1 MSDNR
6 YLQDDTL
13 NEGFYDEG
21 IINAKNLVVTSAI
34 VLGSVAGYKK
44 GLFKDGIKSA
54 LEQVSKYKPK
64 ATETFNDIR
73 KWLNSDAGAPE
84 NSIFR
89 LGINGTLKEFYS
101 NGTTGAKEVVNS
113 TKEDIGLFL
122 KRWNASIDRLSK
134 DASKY
139 VVKNSTHNTDLLKS
153 VKRVNEAV
161 GAYSDE
167 MMYAKNTLTSKGY
180 SELIKK
186 HYQSPE
192 EAEKLLNRTGFRKV
206 EIEDLFDININEKG
220 KVELVEKTKFTFS
233 ANDKLENKS
242 AKARIEEMLNYT
254 VISDSG
260 VVTKGSD
267 GKNPLKLH
275 EKYKDR
281 FRHITVDESLLID
294 ESGKIIDLRNQKKSF
309 QEFARNLAT
318 EWSIPIVR
326 FNPLRMFGVDK
337 IGKEKAFMGSI
348 SEDSVAPFLTGV
360 RGNSKNNTIRNL
372 KDKVDVLKG
381 VKENVTIIN
390 GDVYR
395 ISDDKMGI
403 VKMDYKKKKDLI
415 FIPKHMDKGTYSLT
429 PTENALRKMGGL
441 STKTFED
448 YSPEDGWKYYKQK
461 IAKFFDIGYQE
472 SNNLKDSF
480 DGINDY
486 TSVDSYI
493 EKIVSKVRPKPYK
506 NSKTIKSFSNIS
518 TPGYK
523 GKPRDSFF
531 VINKDTTLKDVVS
544 NKFNKETVKDYF
556 YQFVADFDKDY
567 ESVNKQT
574 GKLFFMLE
582 RMNQSISTVGLGLSI
597 DSTKSSWDTAK
608 NLILKRFLP
617 IYGAYQGY
625 QLINTIG
632 EDDTENG
639 TKPSTLHQ
647 RILSGIA
654 KTDIGL
660 HAISE
665 KLGMPNFVENLS
677 ELTPGSDMLE
687 ELPGITML
695 NLQDTADERA
705 EYWENGYD
713 PVRKGR
719 YWSLNET
726 PFIGGKIQYY
736 KPNALRS
743 AMADAKFSDSLYG
756 SRKEYFSQIL
766 NPRYYDKKNYYDRPY
781 LMSSSAFENVPLVG
795 PFLSSTI
802 GRVISPPKKMHL
814 EYWNENQ
821 DRPKTYYEIKEMNEQ
836 NNINLGYIESLNK
849 VNKDRRSKIQ
859 EIYAKDKLSIANIFK
874 INTNKPKDTYNV
886 STDLIS
892 GENIMFAAYRT
903 SSGSISQLGY
913 DANPTNAMYKI
924 NRRGYTP
931 GQVKGVIDRVSLTN
945 NYIVNDELIKNND
958 SLTASSPY
966 NFSNTLKSQFV
977 NSANVAGIYG
987 FAATGFITGNQG
999 AGDTVIE
1006 TSGYSR
1012 SFNRA
1017 FWDKEIGGAGGDISE
1032 IFRRFVQKRSNNI
1045 NYYNPIRNNMPN
1057 WLPGENGFI
1066 DFQHGDPFCVSPTT
1080 LIETNNG
1087 YKIAKEVTSK
1097 DKIITHKSRYH
1108 DIKCIINRPILEE
1121 EEVFKINI
1129 FGLSENL
1136 SPIYSEEHPIYI
1148 KKMFKCS
1155 FASSCLCRPCIRN
1168 FNGFCDNHN
1177 CINKWDNTPI
1187 EFIKAKDCKVG
1198 DAVVY
1203 PIPVVENEVTEIE
1216 YSYNYNFAP
1225 RSKVKT
1231 ITGKLKLTKD
1241 LSWLLGLY
1249 IAEGSTA
1256 KQFGKPMR
1264 LIFSLNSNELD
1275 VINKVAEEILKLD
1288 NCKIV
1293 TNTRK
1298 NNTDVIVHSAKLSRI
1313 FDNIIP
1319 GNLYEKRIPNE
1330 IFMSSTDIKLNFILG
1345 FMLGDGSVQRNML
1358 IGSSANRN
1366 LMLDFHKLCLNTG
1379 IPCNYIE
1386 RNTRNSYELSI
1397 HAFNLRNFNIENLL
1411 YKKEYLNINFTR
1423 QPNLKTW
1430 TDGVYIYSL
1439 IKSIE
1444 KDYDTDRV
1452 IGFEIDEDDTFCTI
1466 SMATHNTKISRGEER
1481 LPGEGYERL
1490 HGIDMNKLLELNI
1503 GSSSIGKTKDEIV
1516 KHFLHQDEI
1525 TDNELLDIVNKGTR
1539 EHERIERLMLKS
1551 GVAIDSEVEIK
1562 DEENGIVGTY
1572 DVRIHDSSSKT
1583 GEAIVDIKTINKKG
1597 FEQVKKNKAPK
1608 DLHQRQ
1614 VNWYLHN
1621 TNKDN
1626 KGYVMYVNRDN
1637 PDETYT
1643 VGFNYNKKLY
1653 ESTMATLEAARNEVR
1668 TMLEN
1673 RQISRAD
1680 LYKPIDK
1687 FRILADTAPY
1697 SDEFREMNQMM
1708 SNMNL
1713 SEKDQEEL
1721 RNIRNR
1727 VSDVKK
1733 KSRFYNY
1740 RFKHSEVEKERVKI
1754 KNAINSTTYAIE
1766 GSENPIKL
1774 AGVKIT
1780 KSHPKYQEAVRFLNK
1795 NLSSGDKVTIEVA
1808 KDLSRRNK
1816 NDMYNSTSAV
1826 VYNNGKNIN
1835 KELIKRGLAEEDKN
1849 DFSPTGIRARFNSLE
1864 RGFSKAWENIAHFD
1878 SFANTKLLQVR
1889 TAAEDYERT
1898 QVYGKDFKSWE
1909 EPIKDFLLPSVWK
1922 NMNRNPVYGIA
1933 AGATVGYMFGNKNSR
1948 YGKLIGSIVGAS
1960 AVGISK
1966 LYKAGHEAITGERW
1980 IPKEKERERELNDYL
1995 DKIKFVKNRRLFE
2008 IYSEK
2013 SMNEDGIDVKEI
2025 IASNKRSGEFI
2036 NKKKRNIKKV
2046 KKEAKMTGKIKY
2058 KDFEDIG
2065 VDIKTIDKLP
2075 TFIRGIL
2082 TGDLK
2087 NAKKNRENSI
2097 LKSVNSEINEI
2108 VDNRKT
2114 FALSENALKAIEYYN
2129 ESEKTMYGYDP
2140 GEQLTNIM
2148 AAIPK
2153 KDKEYFKYFLE
2164 APEHERKKILEIAPK
2179 YMKRSL
2185 QNAYGMKV
2193 DEKEDLAEYFSKH
2206 YLPGEDWDG
2215 WQENFNLNA
2224 MKVKMVQKQNLD
2236 FGQFNIWEDDKKE
2249 ADMYGE
2255 VAIPNINYK
2264 TRNTEVVKRKLKNIL
2279 GQSGYENIDL
2289 SFEFGK
2295 SANTI
2300 NMDLYE
2306 DRKEK
2311 YEKKLKER
2319 LGIL

>member
-21 IINAKNLVVTSAI
+21 IINPKNLVVASAI
-34 VLGSVAGYKK
+34 VLGSAAGYRK

-89 LGINGTLKEFYS
+89 LGIKGTLKEFYS

-192 EAEKLLNRTGFRKV
+192 EAEKLLKRTGYRKV

-260 VVTKGSD
+260 VITKGSD

-281 FRHITVDESLLID
+281 FKHITVDESLLID

-448 YSPEDGWKYYKQK
+448 YSPDDGWKYYKQK

-506 NSKTIKSFSNIS
+506 NSETIKSFSNIS

-597 DSTKSSWDTAK
+597 NSTKSSWDTAK

-647 RILSGIA
+647 KIISGIA

-660 HAISE
+660 HVITE
-665 KLGMPNFVENLS
+665 KVGLPSFIENLS

-705 EYWENGYD
+705 EYWDNGYV

-719 YWSLNET
+719 FWSLNET

-795 PFLSSTI
+795 PLLSSTI
-802 GRVISPPKKMHL
+802 GKIISPPKKMHL

-849 VNKDRRSKIQ
+849 VNRDRSSKIQ

-874 INTNKPKDTYNV
+874 ININKPKDTYNV

-892 GENIMFAAYRT
+892 GENRMFAAYRT

-945 NYIVNDELIKNND
+945 NYIVNDELIKNKD

-987 FAATGFITGNQG
+987 FAVTGFVTGNPG

-1012 SFNRA
+1012 SFNRT
-1017 FWDKEIGGAGGDISE
+1017 FWDNEVGGAGGDISE

-1045 NYYNPIRNNMPN
+1045 NYYNPIRNTMPN
-1057 WLPGENGFI
+1057 WMPGKNGFI
-1066 DFQHGDPFCVSPTT
+1066 DFQHGDP
-1080 LIETNNG
+1080 
-1087 YKIAKEVTSK
+1087 Y
-1097 DKIITHKSRYH
+1097 
-1108 DIKCIINRPILEE
+1108 
-1121 EEVFKINI
+1121 
-1129 FGLSENL
+1129 
-1136 SPIYSEEHPIYI
+1136 
-1148 KKMFKCS
+1148 
-1155 FASSCLCRPCIRN
+1155 
-1168 FNGFCDNHN
+1168 
-1177 CINKWDNTPI
+1177 
-1187 EFIKAKDCKVG
+1187 
-1198 DAVVY
+1198 
-1203 PIPVVENEVTEIE
+1203 
-1216 YSYNYNFAP
+1216 
-1225 RSKVKT
+1225 
-1231 ITGKLKLTKD
+1231 
-1241 LSWLLGLY
+1241 
-1249 IAEGSTA
+1249 
-1256 KQFGKPMR
+1256 
-1264 LIFSLNSNELD
+1264 
-1275 VINKVAEEILKLD
+1275 
-1288 NCKIV
+1288 
-1293 TNTRK
+1293 
-1298 NNTDVIVHSAKLSRI
+1298 
-1313 FDNIIP
+1313 
-1319 GNLYEKRIPNE
+1319 
-1330 IFMSSTDIKLNFILG
+1330 
-1345 FMLGDGSVQRNML
+1345 
-1358 IGSSANRN
+1358 
-1366 LMLDFHKLCLNTG
+1366 
-1379 IPCNYIE
+1379 
-1386 RNTRNSYELSI
+1386 
-1397 HAFNLRNFNIENLL
+1397 
-1411 YKKEYLNINFTR
+1411 
-1423 QPNLKTW
+1423 
-1430 TDGVYIYSL
+1430 
-1439 IKSIE
+1439 
-1444 KDYDTDRV
+1444 
-1452 IGFEIDEDDTFCTI
+1452 
-1466 SMATHNTKISRGEER
+1466 TKISRGEER

-1490 HGIDMNKLLELNI
+1490 HGIDMNDLLELKI
-1503 GSSSIGKTKDEIV
+1503 GSSSIGKTKEEIV

-1525 TDNELLDIVNKGTR
+1525 TDSELLDIVNKGTR
-1539 EHERIERLMLKS
+1539 EHERIEKLMLKS

-1562 DEENGIVGTY
+1562 DEQNGVVGTY
-1572 DVRIHDSSSKT
+1572 DVRIHDASSKS
-1583 GEAIVDIKTINKKG
+1583 GEAIMDIKTINKKG

-1643 VGFNYNKKLY
+1643 VGFKYNEDLY
-1653 ESTMATLEAARNEVR
+1653 NSTMATLESARNEVR
-1668 TMLEN
+1668 TMLDN

-1687 FRILADTAPY
+1687 FRILADVAPY

-1708 SNMNL
+1708 SNMQL
-1713 SEKDQEEL
+1713 SEKEEIEL

-1754 KNAINSTTYAIE
+1754 SHAINSTTYAIE

-1774 AGVKIT
+1774 AGVKIK

-1864 RGFSKAWENIAHFD
+1864 RGFGKAWENIAHFD

-1909 EPIKDFLLPSVWK
+1909 EPVKDFLLPSIWK
-1922 NMNRNPVYGIA
+1922 NMNRNPVFGIA
-1933 AGATVGYMFGNKNSR
+1933 TGATVGYMFGNKSSR
-1948 YGKLIGSIVGAS
+1948 YGKLMGSIVGAS
-1960 AVGISK
+1960 VVGLSK

-1980 IPKEKERERELNDYL
+1980 IPNEKERERELNDYL

-2008 IYSEK
+2008 IYAEK

-2025 IASNKRSGEFI
+2025 ISSNKRSGEFI
-2036 NKKKRNIKKV
+2036 NNKKRKIKKI
-2046 KKEAKMTGKIKY
+2046 KKEAKMTGDIDY
-2058 KDFEDIG
+2058 KDFEEVG
-2065 VDIKTIDKLP
+2065 VDIKTVDKLP
-2075 TFIRGIL
+2075 TLIRGLL

-2148 AAIPK
+2148 AAMPK
-2153 KDKEYFKYFLE
+2153 KDKEYFKHFLE

-2179 YMKRSL
+2179 YMKRAL

-2206 YLPGEDWDG
+2206 YLPSEDWDG

-2224 MKVKMVQKQNLD
+2224 MKVKMVQKQSLD

>member
-34 VLGSVAGYKK
+34 VLGSAAGYRK

-89 LGINGTLKEFYS
+89 LGIKGTLKEFYS

-192 EAEKLLNRTGFRKV
+192 EAEKLLKRTGYRKV

-260 VVTKGSD
+260 VITKGSD

-281 FRHITVDESLLID
+281 FKHITVDESLLID

-448 YSPEDGWKYYKQK
+448 YSPDDGWKYYKQK

-506 NSKTIKSFSNIS
+506 NSETIKSFSNIS

-597 DSTKSSWDTAK
+597 NSTKSSWDTAK

-625 QLINTIG
+625 QLINMIG

-647 RILSGIA
+647 KIISGIA

-660 HAISE
+660 HVITE
-665 KLGMPNFVENLS
+665 KVGLPSFIENLS

-705 EYWENGYD
+705 EYWDNGYV

-719 YWSLNET
+719 FWSLNET

-795 PFLSSTI
+795 PLLSSTI
-802 GRVISPPKKMHL
+802 GKIISPPKKMHL

-849 VNKDRRSKIQ
+849 VNRDRSSKIQ

-874 INTNKPKDTYNV
+874 ININKPKDTYNV

-892 GENIMFAAYRT
+892 GENRMFAAYRT

-945 NYIVNDELIKNND
+945 NYIVNDELIKNKD

-1057 WLPGENGFI
+1057 WLPDENGFI
-1066 DFQHGDPFCVSPTT
+1066 DFQHGDP
-1080 LIETNNG
+1080 
-1087 YKIAKEVTSK
+1087 Y
-1097 DKIITHKSRYH
+1097 
-1108 DIKCIINRPILEE
+1108 
-1121 EEVFKINI
+1121 
-1129 FGLSENL
+1129 
-1136 SPIYSEEHPIYI
+1136 
-1148 KKMFKCS
+1148 
-1155 FASSCLCRPCIRN
+1155 
-1168 FNGFCDNHN
+1168 
-1177 CINKWDNTPI
+1177 
-1187 EFIKAKDCKVG
+1187 
-1198 DAVVY
+1198 
-1203 PIPVVENEVTEIE
+1203 
-1216 YSYNYNFAP
+1216 
-1225 RSKVKT
+1225 
-1231 ITGKLKLTKD
+1231 
-1241 LSWLLGLY
+1241 
-1249 IAEGSTA
+1249 
-1256 KQFGKPMR
+1256 
-1264 LIFSLNSNELD
+1264 
-1275 VINKVAEEILKLD
+1275 
-1288 NCKIV
+1288 
-1293 TNTRK
+1293 
-1298 NNTDVIVHSAKLSRI
+1298 
-1313 FDNIIP
+1313 
-1319 GNLYEKRIPNE
+1319 
-1330 IFMSSTDIKLNFILG
+1330 
-1345 FMLGDGSVQRNML
+1345 
-1358 IGSSANRN
+1358 
-1366 LMLDFHKLCLNTG
+1366 
-1379 IPCNYIE
+1379 
-1386 RNTRNSYELSI
+1386 
-1397 HAFNLRNFNIENLL
+1397 
-1411 YKKEYLNINFTR
+1411 
-1423 QPNLKTW
+1423 
-1430 TDGVYIYSL
+1430 
-1439 IKSIE
+1439 
-1444 KDYDTDRV
+1444 
-1452 IGFEIDEDDTFCTI
+1452 
-1466 SMATHNTKISRGEER
+1466 TKISRGEER

-1490 HGIDMNKLLELNI
+1490 HGINMNELLELKI
-1503 GSSSIGKTKDEIV
+1503 GSSSIGKTKEEIV

-1525 TDNELLDIVNKGTR
+1525 TDSELLDIVNKGTR
-1539 EHERIERLMLKS
+1539 EHERIEKLMLKS

-1562 DEENGIVGTY
+1562 DEQNGVVGTY
-1572 DVRIHDSSSKT
+1572 DVRIHDASSKS
-1583 GEAIVDIKTINKKG
+1583 GEAIMDIKTINKKG

-1643 VGFNYNKKLY
+1643 VGFKYNEDLY
-1653 ESTMATLEAARNEVR
+1653 NSTMATLESARNEVR
-1668 TMLEN
+1668 TMLDN

-1687 FRILADTAPY
+1687 FRILADVAPY

-1708 SNMNL
+1708 SNMQL
-1713 SEKDQEEL
+1713 SEKEEIEL

-1754 KNAINSTTYAIE
+1754 SHAINSTTYAIE

-1774 AGVKIT
+1774 AGVKIK

-1864 RGFSKAWENIAHFD
+1864 RGFGKAWENIAHFD

-1909 EPIKDFLLPSVWK
+1909 EPVKDFLLPSIWK
-1922 NMNRNPVYGIA
+1922 NMNRNPVFGIA
-1933 AGATVGYMFGNKNSR
+1933 TGATVGYMFGNKSSR
-1948 YGKLIGSIVGAS
+1948 YGKLMGSIVGAS
-1960 AVGISK
+1960 VVGLSK

-1980 IPKEKERERELNDYL
+1980 IPNEKERERELNDYL

-2008 IYSEK
+2008 IYAEK

-2025 IASNKRSGEFI
+2025 ISSNKRSGEFI
-2036 NKKKRNIKKV
+2036 NKKKRKIKKI
-2046 KKEAKMTGKIKY
+2046 KKEAKMTGDIDY
-2058 KDFEDIG
+2058 KDFEEVG
-2065 VDIKTIDKLP
+2065 VDIKTVDKLP
-2075 TFIRGIL
+2075 TLIRGLL

-2097 LKSVNSEINEI
+2097 LKSANAEINEI
-2108 VDNRKT
+2108 VDNRKS

-2148 AAIPK
+2148 AAMPK
-2153 KDKEYFKYFLE
+2153 KDKEYFKHFLE

-2179 YMKRSL
+2179 YMKRAL

-2206 YLPGEDWDG
+2206 YLPSEDWDG

-2224 MKVKMVQKQNLD
+2224 MKVKMVQKQSLD

>member
-34 VLGSVAGYKK
+34 VLGSAAGYRK

-89 LGINGTLKEFYS
+89 LGIKGTLKEFYS

-192 EAEKLLNRTGFRKV
+192 EAEKLLKRTGYRKV

-260 VVTKGSD
+260 VITKGSD

-281 FRHITVDESLLID
+281 FKHITVDESLLID

-448 YSPEDGWKYYKQK
+448 YSPDDGWKYYKQK

-506 NSKTIKSFSNIS
+506 NSETIKSFSNIS

-597 DSTKSSWDTAK
+597 NSTKSSWDTAK

-625 QLINTIG
+625 QLINMIG

-647 RILSGIA
+647 KIISGIA

-660 HAISE
+660 HVITE
-665 KLGMPNFVENLS
+665 KVGLPSFIENLS

-705 EYWENGYD
+705 EYWDNGYV

-719 YWSLNET
+719 FWSLNET

-795 PFLSSTI
+795 PLLSSTI
-802 GRVISPPKKMHL
+802 GKIISPPKKMHL

-849 VNKDRRSKIQ
+849 VNRDRSSKIQ

-874 INTNKPKDTYNV
+874 ININKPKDTYNV

-892 GENIMFAAYRT
+892 GENRMFAAYRT

-945 NYIVNDELIKNND
+945 NYIVNDELIKNKD

-1057 WLPGENGFI
+1057 WLPDENGFI
-1066 DFQHGDPFCVSPTT
+1066 DFQHGDP
-1080 LIETNNG
+1080 
-1087 YKIAKEVTSK
+1087 Y
-1097 DKIITHKSRYH
+1097 
-1108 DIKCIINRPILEE
+1108 
-1121 EEVFKINI
+1121 
-1129 FGLSENL
+1129 
-1136 SPIYSEEHPIYI
+1136 
-1148 KKMFKCS
+1148 
-1155 FASSCLCRPCIRN
+1155 
-1168 FNGFCDNHN
+1168 
-1177 CINKWDNTPI
+1177 
-1187 EFIKAKDCKVG
+1187 
-1198 DAVVY
+1198 
-1203 PIPVVENEVTEIE
+1203 
-1216 YSYNYNFAP
+1216 
-1225 RSKVKT
+1225 
-1231 ITGKLKLTKD
+1231 
-1241 LSWLLGLY
+1241 
-1249 IAEGSTA
+1249 
-1256 KQFGKPMR
+1256 
-1264 LIFSLNSNELD
+1264 
-1275 VINKVAEEILKLD
+1275 
-1288 NCKIV
+1288 
-1293 TNTRK
+1293 
-1298 NNTDVIVHSAKLSRI
+1298 
-1313 FDNIIP
+1313 
-1319 GNLYEKRIPNE
+1319 
-1330 IFMSSTDIKLNFILG
+1330 
-1345 FMLGDGSVQRNML
+1345 
-1358 IGSSANRN
+1358 
-1366 LMLDFHKLCLNTG
+1366 
-1379 IPCNYIE
+1379 
-1386 RNTRNSYELSI
+1386 
-1397 HAFNLRNFNIENLL
+1397 
-1411 YKKEYLNINFTR
+1411 
-1423 QPNLKTW
+1423 
-1430 TDGVYIYSL
+1430 
-1439 IKSIE
+1439 
-1444 KDYDTDRV
+1444 
-1452 IGFEIDEDDTFCTI
+1452 
-1466 SMATHNTKISRGEER
+1466 TKISRGEER

-1490 HGIDMNKLLELNI
+1490 HGINMNELLELKI
-1503 GSSSIGKTKDEIV
+1503 GSSSIGKTKEEIV

-1525 TDNELLDIVNKGTR
+1525 TDSELLDIVNKGTR
-1539 EHERIERLMLKS
+1539 EHERIEKLMLKS

-1562 DEENGIVGTY
+1562 DEQNGVVGTY
-1572 DVRIHDSSSKT
+1572 DVRIHDASSKS
-1583 GEAIVDIKTINKKG
+1583 GEAIMDIKTTNKKG

-1643 VGFNYNKKLY
+1643 VGFKYNEDLY
-1653 ESTMATLEAARNEVR
+1653 NSTMATLESARNEVR
-1668 TMLEN
+1668 TMLDN

-1687 FRILADTAPY
+1687 FRILADVAPY

-1708 SNMNL
+1708 SNMQL
-1713 SEKDQEEL
+1713 SEKEEIEL

-1754 KNAINSTTYAIE
+1754 SHAINSTTYAIE

-1774 AGVKIT
+1774 AGVKIK

-1864 RGFSKAWENIAHFD
+1864 RGFGKAWENIAHFD

-1909 EPIKDFLLPSVWK
+1909 EPVKDFLLPSIWK
-1922 NMNRNPVYGIA
+1922 NMNRNPVFGIA
-1933 AGATVGYMFGNKNSR
+1933 TGATVGYMFGNKSSR
-1948 YGKLIGSIVGAS
+1948 YGKLMGSIVGAS
-1960 AVGISK
+1960 VVGLSK

-1980 IPKEKERERELNDYL
+1980 IPNEKERERELNDYL

-2008 IYSEK
+2008 IYAEK

-2025 IASNKRSGEFI
+2025 ISSNKRSGEFI
-2036 NKKKRNIKKV
+2036 NKKKRKIKKV
-2046 KKEAKMTGKIKY
+2046 KKEAKMTGDIDY
-2058 KDFEDIG
+2058 KDFEEVG
-2065 VDIKTIDKLP
+2065 VDIKTVDKLP
-2075 TFIRGIL
+2075 TLIRGLL

-2097 LKSVNSEINEI
+2097 LKSANAEINEI
-2108 VDNRKT
+2108 VDNRKS

-2148 AAIPK
+2148 AAMPK
-2153 KDKEYFKYFLE
+2153 KDKEYFKHFLE

-2179 YMKRSL
+2179 YMKRAL

-2206 YLPGEDWDG
+2206 YLPSEDWDG

-2224 MKVKMVQKQNLD
+2224 MKVKMVQKQSLD